1 MKNLQTFEEFLN
13 ESYNGPVAVTFKDVP
28 FSPISNILYFTMD
41 GKMEDLDFR
50 TWPEFNDKPF
60 IALEK
65 KLKSNG
71 FDTEIDIKKRK
82 VILNGFYEVF
92 DANNNNSRLV
102 QTSKN
107 HTIEFNISNFYL
119 KQGKVEY
126 SGDRPN

>member
-1 MKNLQTFEEFLN
+1 MKNLHTFEEFLN

-28 FSPISNILYFTMD
+28 FSPMNNELYFTMD
-41 GKMEDLDFR
+41 KKIEVLDFR
-50 TWPEFNDKPF
+50 TWPEFKDKPF

-65 KLKSNG
+65 TLKSDG
-71 FDTEIDIKKRK
+71 FDTKIDTKKRK

-92 DANNNNSRLV
+92 DANNNNSQLV

-107 HTIEFNISNFYL
+107 HTIEFIIPNFYL

-126 SGDRPN
+126 GGDRPD

>member
-1 MKNLQTFEEFLN
+1 LN